1 MAKKQP
7 EVTEATRRA
16 LIDAFCLI
24 AKEKPIEKIT
34 IQEITRKAGYNR
46 CTFYQYFKDVY
57 DLLEYVEGVVI
68 SHVKDNFQQTITQ
81 DDFRQTFFDAFTR
94 IQQEKAPYFNL
105 LLSPAN
111 YSHFTEKL
119 ARDVMPVFM
128 ERFHIAKEHPFAD
141 YLVNIYFSTV
151 ISAISLWIQHGRTLP
166 LSDLSEL
173 LGNVLTN
180 GVMDEIGNCKQ

>member
-24 AKEKPIEKIT
+24 AREKPIEKIT

-111 YSHFTEKL
+111 HSHFTENL
-119 ARDVMPVFM
+119 PVMSCP
-128 ERFHIAKEHPFAD
+128 
-141 YLVNIYFSTV
+141 YS
-151 ISAISLWIQHGRTLP
+151 W
-166 LSDLSEL
+166 SDF
-173 LGNVLTN
+173 
-180 GVMDEIGNCKQ
+180 I